1 MNFNYSGMILAAG
14 IGKRM
19 LPLTRDKP
27 KPLIEINGLTLLGN
41 SINFLTKLGCK
52 EIIINTHY
60 KHSQIQNLVNTSYD
74 NKNIKLVYEEEIL
87 DTGGGVK
94 NATSFFANDN
104 ILVINSDVYWQE
116 KNLIDAKLVI
126 KSYAKNNNMQLLL
139 SKKNKSYGLSK
150 STGDFIIKSGK
161 VYRFNEGDEII
172 YYSGLQMLHVN
183 HLKSFTIEKFSFNN
197 VWDYLIN
204 KESLFGNIMNSD
216 WYHVGD
222 IPGLNIAKKLDP

>member
-1 MNFNYSGMILAAG
+1 MIFNYSGMILAAG
-14 IGKRM
+14 FGKRM
-19 LPLTRDKP
+19 LPLTRNKP

-41 SINFLTKLGCK
+41 SINFLIKLGCK

-60 KHSQIQNLVNTSYD
+60 KHSQIQNLINTSYD

-104 ILVINSDVYWQE
+104 ILVINSDIYWQE

-126 KSYAKNNNMQLLL
+126 KSYAKNNNMHLLL
-139 SKKNKSYGLSK
+139 SKKNKSFGLNK
-150 STGDFIIKSGK
+150 STGDFIIKSDK

-183 HLKSFTIEKFSFNN
+183 HLKSFTNEKFSFND

-204 KESLFGNIMNSD
+204 QESLFGNIMDSD

-222 IPGLNIAKKLDP
+222 ISGLNIAKKLDS

>member
-1 MNFNYSGMILAAG
+1 MIFNYSGMILAAG
-14 IGKRM
+14 FGKRM
-19 LPLTRDKP
+19 LPLTRNKP
-27 KPLIEINGLTLLGN
+27 KSLIEINGLTLLGN
-41 SINFLTKLGCK
+41 SINFLKKLGCK

-60 KHSQIQNLVNTSYD
+60 KHSQIQNLINTSYD

-104 ILVINSDVYWQE
+104 ILVINSDIYWQE
-116 KNLIDAKLVI
+116 KNLIDAKLII
-126 KSYAKNNNMQLLL
+126 KSYAKNNNMHLLL
-139 SKKNKSYGLSK
+139 SKKNKSFGLNK

-172 YYSGLQMLHVN
+172 YYSGLQMLHTD
-183 HLKSFTIEKFSFNN
+183 HLKNFTNKKFSFND

-204 KESLFGNIMNSD
+204 KESLFGNIMDSD

-222 IPGLNIAKKLDP
+222 ISGLNIAKKLDS

>member
-1 MNFNYSGMILAAG
+1 MIFNYSGMILAAG
-14 IGKRM
+14 FGKRM

-60 KHSQIQNLVNTSYD
+60 KHSQIQNLINTSYD

-104 ILVINSDVYWQE
+104 ILVINSDIYWQK

-126 KSYAKNNNMQLLL
+126 KSYSKNHNMHLLL

-172 YYSGLQMLHVN
+172 YYSGLQMLHPN
-183 HLKSFTIEKFSFNN
+183 HLKNFPNKKFSFNE

-204 KESLFGNIMNSD
+204 QESLFGNIMDSD

-222 IPGLNIAKKLDP
+222 ISGLNIAKKLDS